1 MRQATLR
8 NREKRVTQEPMD
20 YTKYQLHILARRFR
34 LGSPP
39 NRTGRTGSKN
49 DENARNQVSD
59 LHLDKFPDSCSNSG
73 GGSKKERWNKSTDD
87 LMTSQSVEGRD
98 FPDLE
103 MIDAKMASA
112 KKRIKLISTSEEEL
126 MSRNR
131 KLKNTTEF
139 LKEGRLPV

>member
-1 MRQATLR
+1 MSRTCISTSSQTHDLI
-8 NREKRVTQEPMD
+8 QEVD
-20 YTKYQLHILARRFR
+20 RI
-34 LGSPP
+34 
-39 NRTGRTGSKN
+39 
-49 DENARNQVSD
+49 
-59 LHLDKFPDSCSNSG
+59 
-73 GGSKKERWNKSTDD
+73 KERWIKSTDD